1 MSAHALGA
9 LSKVTKPSQAAARVL
24 SKLFTTS
31 RAKRP
36 AASDDAFDPTEAC
49 VASASKKKKKGFRC
63 KASNIVVAV
72 LSRYSS
78 NVPRGKK
85 RELLKKE
92 NR

>member
-36 AASDDAFDPTEAC
+36 AASDDVGLEFDPTEAC
-49 VASASKKKKKGFRC
+49 VASARQKKKKGF
-63 KASNIVVAV
+63 S
-72 LSRYSS
+72 LQ
-78 NVPRGKK
+78 G
-85 RELLKKE
+85 
-92 NR
+92 